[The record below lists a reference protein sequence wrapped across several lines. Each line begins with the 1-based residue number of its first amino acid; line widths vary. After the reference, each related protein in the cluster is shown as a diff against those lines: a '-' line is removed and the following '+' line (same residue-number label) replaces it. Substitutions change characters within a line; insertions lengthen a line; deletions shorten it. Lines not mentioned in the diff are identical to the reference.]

1 MTASSAH
8 AEPTQADLA
17 QAIERSGELTG
28 LIASAWQSVQLPD
41 DPRSAAA
48 EGLCSLSI
56 EHAVSIQM
64 LLDACPSSAIALLR
78 PQFESL
84 LRAAWA
90 KHSAS
95 DLDLDRL
102 LAPLSIKSQQAA
114 KKLPG
119 VTEMLACLEKSG
131 PRGAAALLA
140 RSRSRLNDGLNSFIH
155 GGIHPFARRRDGYPI
170 RLLIDMQKNSNALSI
185 LALIVLAEIS
195 LEPEVSEFMAVLHQ
209 EFGDVLPDLEPFEA
223 PMA

>member
-8 AEPTQADLA
+8 VEPTQADLA
-17 QAIERSGELTG
+17 QVIERSGELTG

-78 PQFESL
+78 PQFEGL

-90 KHSAS
+90 KYSAS

-102 LAPLSIKSQQAA
+102 LAPLSIQSQQAA
-114 KKLPG
+114 KKLPS

-185 LALIVLAEIS
+185 LTLIVLAEIS
-195 LEPEVSEFMAVLHQ
+195 LEPEVSEFMATLHQ
-209 EFGDVLPDLEPFEA
+209 EFDDVLPELEPFEVPIA
-223 PMA
+223 